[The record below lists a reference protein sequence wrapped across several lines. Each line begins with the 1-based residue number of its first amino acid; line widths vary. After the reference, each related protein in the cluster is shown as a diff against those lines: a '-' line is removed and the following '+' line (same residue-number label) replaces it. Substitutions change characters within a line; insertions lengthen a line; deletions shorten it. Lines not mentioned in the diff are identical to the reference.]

1 MSLQRDLEKEK
12 CNKLAKH
19 PGTQSNTVNA
29 VGGDS
34 SPFLLPGAVPVSEAA
49 SKENSTSAATS
60 PTWSLREGYE
70 EPPEHFICPITQT
83 VMRQPV
89 KDCHGHTFEAIA
101 IVRWLSFKH
110 CCPINRRLLWPDQ
123 LHPNTALQQ
132 EIEEWQAAGA
142 ALESEAVHA
151 HGPHVP
157 QNGDKEP
164 SCSSLA
170 WPDPHRA
177 TGPERIGPPARAQ
190 AVEERSPQEH
200 PNVIRSSV
208 EDSLSRAPP
217 RPPHTP
223 NAAGP
228 CGAGSSA
235 RY

>member
-177 TGPERIGPPARAQ
+177 TGQPLK
-190 AVEERSPQEH
+190 SP
-200 PNVIRSSV
+200 
-208 EDSLSRAPP
+208 APP
-217 RPPHTP
+217 PSHPQRRGSLRRRVLRSVLR
-223 NAAGP
+223 ALVCGGSGD
-228 CGAGSSA
+228 CGAEIAPSRPYQS
-235 RY
+235 